1 MNCFIFRSVDKFYHE
16 RHSIAGPIPFCSV
29 CLSHKSDKVNSDYDA
44 VNCYNVVPHNAGWI
58 CENVMMHELNE

>member
-16 RHSIAGPIPFCSV
+16 RAAHCRNASIQFGRFAPKPVLII
-29 CLSHKSDKVNSDYDA
+29 
-44 VNCYNVVPHNAGWI
+44 VVPHNAGWI